1 MSTLWPKAIMIFGAL
16 VLFIGVASAYFKIVT
31 QLKFADLTSGN
42 PNWARPTPTSFDVFI
57 LGFPVR
63 AVMVAGAALIIAGY
77 VLKLFK

>member
-1 MSTLWPKAIMIFGAL
+1 MSTLWLKAIMIFGAL
-16 VLFIGVASAYFKIVT
+16 VLFIGVVSAYFRTVT
-31 QLKFADLTSGN
+31 QPKFADLTSGN
-42 PNWARPTPTSFDVFI
+42 PNWTRPTPTSFDVFI

>member
-1 MSTLWPKAIMIFGAL
+1 MSGVWPKAIMIFGL
-16 VLFIGVASAYFKIVT
+16 LLLLIGVVCAYFKIAA

-42 PNWARPTPTSFDVFI
+42 PNWVRPDPSSFDVFI

-63 AVMVAGAALIIAGY
+63 AVIVAGAALMIIGY